1 LTLNRSLLN
10 FGITA
15 ATIMTPPQLLRLST
29 VNAPAGQP
37 CWTATADLAFLTVSP
52 SSGCGAATLTV
63 SLVNQTYHGAGDY
76 SGYIRLTSSGA
87 INSPQFV
94 QTVVRVIGTTS
105 APTGTIDT
113 PGNGAAVTGS
123 VAVTGWAVDDV
134 GISRITVCRSPVSGE
149 LGGHP
154 ACGPN
159 QVYLG
164 DAVMIDD
171 ARPDVEAVS
180 PTTPLNYRAGWGFMV
195 LTNMLPNQGNGGF
208 TFHANAFDLDGRFAS
223 LGSRNVV
230 ALNSSAT
237 EPFGAIDT
245 PGQGETISGSYANF
259 GWVLSRVR
267 RADPPGGGTVTVFVD
282 GVAVGSPG
290 GWNQRADLTA
300 SFPGYPGISTAL
312 GVYGLNTLGYANG
325 LHTIAWVVTDNGG
338 VSAGVGSRF
347 FSIFNTGAS
356 LTEAA
361 MRPTGPDL
369 GRRASDLAAR
379 LSDEP
384 ILLRT
389 GFSLTR
395 PTTPVG
401 LGWDGRRH
409 VRASE
414 RDRVEIRL
422 ASGRARGEYEGYLLV
437 DGQLRELP
445 KGSSFDPDR
454 GNFYWQPG
462 LGFIGDYDFV
472 FVRTGT
478 DGTRERIPV
487 RVTLQPAAT
496 RLASTLS
503 GPWARVSFTH

>member
-1 LTLNRSLLN
+1 MR
-10 FGITA
+10 
-15 ATIMTPPQLLRLST
+15 
-29 VNAPAGQP
+29 PAGQP
-37 CWTATADLAFLTVSP
+37 CWTATSDLAFSTVSP
-52 SSGCGAATLTV
+52 TSGCGAATLTV
-63 SLVNQTYHGAGDY
+63 SLVNQTYHGIGDF
-76 SGYIRLTSSGA
+76 SGYIRITSNGA

-94 QTVVRVIGTTS
+94 QTIVRVLGATS
-105 APTGTIDT
+105 APSGVIDT
-113 PGNGAAVTGS
+113 PANGATVTGS

-134 GISRITVCRSPVSGE
+134 GILRVTICRSPVGSE
-149 LGGHP
+149 QGGHP

-171 ARPDVEAVS
+171 ARPDVEAIAGTS
-180 PTTPLNYRAGWGFMV
+180 PFQYRSGWGFMI
-195 LTNMLPNQGNGGF
+195 LTNMLPNQGNGAY
-208 TFHANAFDLDGRFAS
+208 TLHANAFDLDGRYAL
-223 LGSRNVV
+223 LGSRGIV
-230 ALNSSAT
+230 ALNSTAT

-245 PGQGETISGSYANF
+245 PGQGETIGGSYANF

-267 RADPPGGGTVTVFVD
+267 RADPPGGGTVTVWVD

-312 GVYGLNTLGYANG
+312 GVYGLNTLAYANG
-325 LHTIAWVVTDNGG
+325 LHTIVLGRQGQRRRNGG
-338 VSAGVGSRF
+338 IGSRF

-369 GRRASDLAAR
+369 GRR
-379 LSDEP
+379 LSDVALRTGAPLSDAP
-384 ILLRT
+384 ILMRT

-395 PTTPVG
+395 PAAPVRSG
-401 LGWDGRRH
+401 LDGRRH
-409 VRASE
+409 VIATE

-422 ASGRARGEYEGYLLV
+422 AQGRARDEYEGYLLV
-437 DGQLRELP
+437 GGHLRELP

-462 LGFIGDYDFV
+462 LGFMGDYDFV
-472 FVRTGT
+472 FVRTGA
-478 DGTRERIPV
+478 DGARERIPV

-496 RLASTLS
+496 RFASTLS
-503 GPWARVSFTH
+503 GPWARVSFMH